1 MSPEQLAG
9 RPATVQSDLD
19 SLGLAIAAYGFKMSL
34 AGKPM
39 VGSAPL
45 DESPLK
51 SCPRRRVC
59 GPRNYIRH
67 CSDLQC
73 HRRSRSRGM
82 KNVRVE
88 IFDQAYSLRGNLD
101 EKYVAQ
107 LAATVD
113 EKMRSVA
120 ASTRAVDSLRIAVL
134 AAINLADE
142 LHAARERIAELEGPL
157 RKRAER
163 CLTLV
168 NQALQR
174 SA

>member
-1 MSPEQLAG
+1 
-9 RPATVQSDLD
+9 
-19 SLGLAIAAYGFKMSL
+19 
-34 AGKPM
+34 
-39 VGSAPL
+39 
-45 DESPLK
+45 
-51 SCPRRRVC
+51 
-59 GPRNYIRH
+59 
-67 CSDLQC
+67 
-73 HRRSRSRGM
+73 M

-142 LHAARERIAELEGPL
+142 LHAARERIEELEGPL